1 MRNVKSPQTRISSAE
16 QLKQNSSRETPG
28 AALSRRAFFGRSA
41 RAIGAAVAVTV
52 LSGSGLLAGCES
64 THTKPDQ
71 KLSDLYAQAN
81 GVANSLDASQH
92 HDAAVFVHTHADAL
106 RQEIRRICGTDKD
119 GNSPST
125 CSDSTLDSER
135 DSDAGSRDGTNSGQG
150 GDNPQPG
157 GGSSDEELSQKLNDL
172 RSSIVS
178 VASQADTKRNNGLL
192 LSIASSLST
201 IAAQTSLGESDS
213 GSTETKEG
221 NDGASPSRLTAS
233 PGSSSD
239 NRRPNK
245 ADVTAMTTLLTT
257 EYQIIYGF
265 GLALPFADS
274 ALKKSIASAAD
285 KHRATRDRII
295 SWLEDQAKVSQNN
308 IPLADAAYS
317 YEAPPTD
324 SETAQQFLINLELL
338 ACAKTYDQARAM
350 NTGSA
355 MEIASSLMTYS
366 AVDAAY
372 FIDKAGG
379 NAMNDDRLHLP
390 GKGTSAHS

>member
-1 MRNVKSPQTRISSAE
+1 MRNVKSSKMTRNSSAE
-16 QLKQNSSRETPG
+16 QLKQNSSREAPG

-41 RAIGAAVAVTV
+41 QAIGAAVAVTV
-52 LSGSGLLAGCES
+52 LSGSGLLVGCES

-81 GVANSLDASQH
+81 AVASSLDASKH
-92 HDAAVFVHTHADAL
+92 HDAAVFIHVHADAL
-106 RQEIRRICGTDKD
+106 RHEIRRICGTDKD

-125 CSDSTLDSER
+125 CSDSTLDSEG
-135 DSDAGSRDGTNSGQG
+135 DSG
-150 GDNPQPG
+150 NPQPAG
-157 GGSSDEELSQKLNDL
+157 GNSDEELSQKLKDL
-172 RSSIVS
+172 RSSVVS

-192 LSIASSLST
+192 VSIASSLSV
-201 IAAQTSLGESDS
+201 IAAQTALGDSDS
-213 GSTETKEG
+213 ANTGTTQDNNTATKS
-221 NDGASPSRLTAS
+221 SPTATS
-233 PGSSSD
+233 GSSSS

-257 EYQIIYGF
+257 EYQVIYGF

-274 ALKKSIASAAD
+274 ALRKSIESAAN

-295 SWLEDQAKVSQNN
+295 SWLEDQANVSQNN

-317 YEAPPTD
+317 FAAPPTD
-324 SETAQQFLINLELL
+324 SDTAHQFLINLELF
-338 ACAKTYDQARAM
+338 ACSRTYDQTRAL

-355 MEIASSLMTYS
+355 MDIASSLITHS

-379 NAMNDDRLHLP
+379 KAMNDDRLRLP
-390 GKGTSAHS
+390 GMGTSANI

>member
-1 MRNVKSPQTRISSAE
+1 MRNVKSPKTTRNSSAE
-16 QLKQNSSRETPG
+16 QLKQNSSRETRG

-41 RAIGAAVAVTV
+41 QAIGAAIAVTV

-71 KLSDLYAQAN
+71 KLSDLYVQAN
-81 GVANSLDASQH
+81 SVAGSLDASEH
-92 HDAAVFVHTHADAL
+92 HDAAVFVHAHADAL
-106 RQEIRRICGTDKD
+106 RQEIRRICGPDKD

-125 CSDSTLDSER
+125 CSDSTLDSEGNGGNPHP
-135 DSDAGSRDGTNSGQG
+135 AGGSR
-150 GDNPQPG
+150 
-157 GGSSDEELSQKLNDL
+157 DEELSQKLKDL
-172 RSSIVS
+172 RSSVVS
-178 VASQADTKRNNGLL
+178 VASQANTKRNNGLFV
-192 LSIASSLST
+192 SIASSLSV
-201 IAAQTSLGESDS
+201 IAAQTSLGDSDS
-213 GSTETKEG
+213 ANTGTAQDNDAASQSST
-221 NDGASPSRLTAS
+221 TATS
-233 PGSSSD
+233 GSSSG

-257 EYQIIYGF
+257 EYQVIYGF

-274 ALKKSIASAAD
+274 ALKKSIESAAN

-317 YEAPPTD
+317 FAAPPTD
-324 SETAQQFLINLELL
+324 SDTAHQFLINLELF
-338 ACAKTYDQARAM
+338 ACARTYDQARAI
-350 NTGSA
+350 NTSSA
-355 MEIASSLMTYS
+355 MDIASSLITHS

-390 GKGTSAHS
+390 GMGASANI

>member
-1 MRNVKSPQTRISSAE
+1 MRNVNSPKTTRFSRAE
-16 QLKQNSSRETPG
+16 QLKHHRSRETPG

-41 RAIGAAVAVTV
+41 QAISAAVVVTV

-71 KLSDLYAQAN
+71 ELSDLYTRATAT
-81 GVANSLDASQH
+81 ANSLDASGH
-92 HDAAVFVHTHADAL
+92 NDAAVFVHAHADAL

-125 CSDSTLDSER
+125 CSDSSLDSEH
-135 DSDAGSRDGTNSGQG
+135 TNNTGESGQAD
-150 GDNPQPG
+150 DNPQST
-157 GGSSDEELSQKLNDL
+157 GGSTDAELSQELSDL
-172 RSSIVS
+172 RSSVVS
-178 VASQADTKRNNGLL
+178 VATQADTKRNNGLL
-192 LSIASSLST
+192 VSIASSLSV
-201 IAAQTSLGESDS
+201 IGAQTSLGDSDS
-213 GSTETKEG
+213 DSAGTTQSDDAAPQPSPTA
-221 NDGASPSRLTAS
+221 AS
-233 PGSSSD
+233 GSSSG

-265 GLALPFADS
+265 GLTLPFADS
-274 ALKKSIASAAD
+274 ALKTSIESAAN

-295 SWLEDQAKVSQNN
+295 SWLENQAKVSQNH

-317 YEAPPTD
+317 FATPPTD
-324 SETAQQFLINLELL
+324 SATAHQFLINLELL
-338 ACAKTYDQARAM
+338 ACARTYDHVRAV

-355 MEIASSLMTYS
+355 MDIASSLITHS

-390 GKGTSAHS
+390 GMGTSAHI

>member
-1 MRNVKSPQTRISSAE
+1 MKSPKTTRISSAE
-16 QLKQNSSRETPG
+16 QPKQNSSRKTPG

-71 KLSDLYAQAN
+71 ELSNLYAQAN
-81 GVANSLDASQH
+81 AVANSLDASEH
-92 HDAAVFVHTHADAL
+92 HDATVFVHAHADAL

-125 CSDSTLDSER
+125 CSDSSLDS
-135 DSDAGSRDGTNSGQG
+135 DGNSDASANEGQNG
-150 GDNPQPG
+150 DAQNGDNPQSADG
-157 GGSSDEELSQKLNDL
+157 TSDEGLSQKLKDL
-172 RSSIVS
+172 RSSAVS

-192 LSIASSLST
+192 VSIASSLSV
-201 IAAQTSLGESDS
+201 IAAQTSLGDSDS
-213 GSTETKEG
+213 GSTGTAQD
-221 NDGASPSRLTAS
+221 NNAASQPSRSTS
-233 PGSSSD
+233 PASSSG
-239 NRRPNK
+239 NHRPNK

-265 GLALPFADS
+265 GLALPFTDS
-274 ALKKSIASAAD
+274 ALKASIESAAN
-285 KHRATRDRII
+285 KHRATRDRIT

-317 YEAPPTD
+317 FVAPPTD
-324 SETAQQFLINLELL
+324 SETAHQFLINLELL
-338 ACAKTYDQARAM
+338 ACARTYDQARAVD
-350 NTGSA
+350 TGSA
-355 MEIASSLMTYS
+355 MDIVSSLITHS

-390 GKGTSAHS
+390 GMGASANI

>member
-1 MRNVKSPQTRISSAE
+1 MKSSKMTRNSSAE

-28 AALSRRAFFGRSA
+28 AAFSRRAFFGRSA

-81 GVANSLDASQH
+81 AVAGSLDASDH
-92 HDAAVFVHTHADAL
+92 HDVAVFVHAHADAL

-125 CSDSTLDSER
+125 CSDSTLDSE
-135 DSDAGSRDGTNSGQG
+135 SNG
-150 GDNPQPG
+150 GNPQPAG
-157 GGSSDEELSQKLNDL
+157 GNSDEELSQKLKDL
-172 RSSIVS
+172 RSSVVS

-192 LSIASSLST
+192 VSIASSLSV
-201 IAAQTSLGESDS
+201 IAAQTSLGDSDS
-213 GSTETKEG
+213 ANTGTAQDNNAASQSSSTAT
-221 NDGASPSRLTAS
+221 S
-233 PGSSSD
+233 GSSSG

-274 ALKKSIASAAD
+274 ALKKSIESAAN

-295 SWLEDQAKVSQNN
+295 SWLEDQAKVAQKN

-317 YEAPPTD
+317 FAAPPTD
-324 SETAQQFLINLELL
+324 SDTAHQFLINLELF
-338 ACAKTYDQARAM
+338 ACSRTYDQARAL

-355 MEIASSLMTYS
+355 MDIASSLITHS

-390 GKGTSAHS
+390 GMGTSASI

>member
-1 MRNVKSPQTRISSAE
+1 MRNVKSPKTTRNSSAE
-16 QLKQNSSRETPG
+16 QLKQNSSRETRG

-41 RAIGAAVAVTV
+41 QAIGAAVAVTV

-81 GVANSLDASQH
+81 SVAGSLDASEH
-92 HDAAVFVHTHADAL
+92 HDAAVFVHAHADAL

-125 CSDSTLDSER
+125 CSESTLDSE
-135 DSDAGSRDGTNSGQG
+135 SNSGNPHPAG
-150 GDNPQPG
+150 GN
-157 GGSSDEELSQKLNDL
+157 SDGELSQKLKDL
-172 RSSIVS
+172 RSSVVS

-192 LSIASSLST
+192 VSIVSSLSV
-201 IAAQTSLGESDS
+201 IAAQTSLGDSDS
-213 GSTETKEG
+213 ANTGTAQDNDAASQSST
-221 NDGASPSRLTAS
+221 TATS
-233 PGSSSD
+233 GSSSG

-257 EYQIIYGF
+257 EYQVIYGF

-274 ALKKSIASAAD
+274 ALRKSIESAAN

-295 SWLEDQAKVSQNN
+295 SWFEDQAKVSQKN

-317 YEAPPTD
+317 FAAPPTD
-324 SETAQQFLINLELL
+324 SETAHQFLINLELF
-338 ACAKTYDQARAM
+338 ACARTYDQARGM

-355 MEIASSLMTYS
+355 MDIASSLITYS

-390 GKGTSAHS
+390 GMGTSANI